1 MNIGL
6 GKMSSVEKLT
16 EDNIKENMSY
26 VLKRYPDAKI
36 VKKELDINKSK
47 VTWFEVTWGG
57 RNQFNQRSCGWID
70 ERTAWASTAIEIS
83 ILEARA
89 CVKNK
94 NFFVEIKKSLSQIF
108 LYFKIQVSN
117 FFLRNRSQYEQP

>member
-6 GKMSSVEKLT
+6 GKMSSLENLT

-47 VTWFEVTWGG
+47 VTWFEVIWSG

-89 CVKNK
+89 GVKNK
-94 NFFVEIKKSLSQIF
+94 NFFVEIKKFLSQIF
-108 LYFKIQVSN
+108 LYFKIQISN

>member
-6 GKMSSVEKLT
+6 DKMSSLEKLT

-47 VTWFEVTWGG
+47 VTWFEVTWGR

-89 CVKNK
+89 GVKNK
-94 NFFVEIKKSLSQIF
+94 NFFVETKKSLSQIF
-108 LYFKIQVSN
+108 LYFKIQINN
-117 FFLRNRSQYEQP
+117 FFLRNRSQYEQH

>member
-6 GKMSSVEKLT
+6 GKMSSLENLT

-47 VTWFEVTWGG
+47 VTWFEVTWDG

-89 CVKNK
+89 GVKNK
-94 NFFVEIKKSLSQIF
+94 NFFVEIKK
-108 LYFKIQVSN
+108 LYLKYFFILRFK
-117 FFLRNRSQYEQP
+117 